1 MWIHSIFRCALC
13 CRPVMLQRVTIKSTG
28 EVQQVKSS
36 FVTMES
42 SPRIEGSAASQER
55 RKSKDSGGG
64 GGGYQK
70 LSAPSSDKLPKS
82 ASSATVVPQERT
94 IPIVR
99 EDENQ
104 NRTHQSVTTSI
115 SSIGGAVLRSK
126 TADIERMLR
135 LQSSSS
141 TKPSKKSLSEEEK
154 KYKRKYTES
163 RHPTKFLPQPGDAAE
178 AEQSSSQS
186 VTEQRRTGVWKRRE
200 IISSEPKER
209 KGFM

>member
-1 MWIHSIFRCALC
+1 MWIHSIFRCTLC
-13 CRPVMLQRVTIKSTG
+13 CRPIILQRVTIKSTG

-36 FVTMES
+36 YVTMES
-42 SPRIEGSAASQER
+42 PSRLEGSASQER
-55 RKSKDSGGG
+55 RKSKDSGS

-70 LSAPSSDKLPKS
+70 LPATSSDKLPKS
-82 ASSATVVPQERT
+82 ASSSTVPQERT

-99 EDENQ
+99 EDENE

-135 LQSSSS
+135 LQSSS
-141 TKPSKKSLSEEEK
+141 KPSKKSLSEEEK

-163 RHPTKFLPQPGDAAE
+163 RHPTKFLPQPGDTTE
-178 AEQSSSQS
+178 AEQSSSQN